1 MGYSTYFKSGFTFDE
16 PVSEE
21 FKNYINK
28 FSDTRRMMRSNSKI
42 KEIYPD
48 WEEQCFNGELGLH
61 GEYFV
66 GGSDRMDASVIDY
79 NEPPVN
85 QPGLWCQWIITDDC
99 KQLISD
105 RNEKFYNFK
114 DWLVYL
120 IKNFILPSGYK
131 LNGEVFWYDDYG
143 ATGTIFVDS
152 NKVYFED

>member
-1 MGYSTYFKSGFTFDE
+1 MGCSTYFKSGFTFDE

-28 FSDTRRMMRSNSKI
+28 FSNTRRMMRSKNKI

-79 NEPPVN
+79 NKPSAN

-99 KQLISD
+99 KQLIWD
-105 RNEKFYNFK
+105 GNEKFYNFK

-143 ATGTIFVDS
+143 ATGTIFVDN